1 MKPGLLRA
9 GGLCAAFVLC
19 SLAVAKRDVIVRA
32 APQLAGTFAS
42 IGLPVNVQGLELRD
56 IKSRVLGDSPQP
68 VLAVEGEI
76 RNLKDRSMPVPDLQL
91 SLRDAAGQE
100 IYVWKAPPPKASLGK
115 GETVYF
121 RARLAAPPEAANA
134 VRIQFADVT
143 PATAKKR
150 P

>member
-1 MKPGLLRA
+1 MEIRA
-9 GGLCAAFVLC
+9 DGTWYHRGGKIGRPAM
-19 SLAVAKRDVIVRA
+19 VRA
-32 APQLAGTFAS
+32 FAS
-42 IGLPVNVQGLELRD
+42 LL
-56 IKSRVLGDSPQP
+56 
-68 VLAVEGEI
+68 
-76 RNLKDRSMPVPDLQL
+76 
-91 SLRDAAGQE
+91 LRDAAGQE

-143 PATAKKR
+143 PATAKKL